1 MTAFVTPNGKEVQV
15 VRDPKTAMF
24 KVQFA
29 TGGELPQALSG
40 IFTTERFAN
49 VAVTDYI
56 NSLPKKKEEDKEVV
70 VEKAVKKTTKE
81 D

>member
-1 MTAFVTPNGKEVQV
+1 MTDFVTPNGKEVQV

-56 NSLPKKKEEDKEVV
+56 NSLAKKKEV
-70 VEKAVKKTTKE
+70 VEEKEVKKTTKE
-81 D
+81 A